1 MAALVPLVTDDGNG
15 SWQLHEDATLLLES
29 EKRALQKISVVGLID
44 ALPPKHARAPGLH
57 MVKDPIKVEDDG
69 TLTFLVVLQHPA
81 LHEQPAWTS
90 LLFLLASHV
99 LYVRDG
105 AIARDGFANWS
116 FLQHLLNVDVVSPD
130 EQAAHPDLNTTVL
143 KRLLPK
149 LTLIAVDLDKKEC
162 GGDAFPLYLEK
173 ALSTPK
179 ASHDGLSQALISQ
192 LFTSRDCIGIKTSTF
207 KVPGAPHSAAKVLSV
222 ATDPLPPKTFF
233 GRFLSC
239 GVFVHLLS
247 ALVAAKDAA
256 RWDFRAVAFSVSR
269 TYWQNLL
276 DAAITMYADHMHA
289 KLLPYD
295 DVELDNSMVV
305 ALTEAKLHGGD
316 AGLDNDDVILIDRS
330 TNSAGVTF
338 DEYGNLKK
346 SHSSGAKPTLDVGI
360 LAFLKTAKST
370 LNRQMTM
377 VAPKPTV
384 ANPWCDP
391 YLLNMR
397 EYEVPTKYIHQFPKR
412 EKLPIEASALTGVH
426 HECLSSAS
434 ALLHPFMALS
444 LPREDACF
452 SGPWSFRV
460 GRRHLDD
467 AAGAVHRDI
476 ALANNA
482 SSAAFCTRLV
492 QCLHTAVLLKTHA
505 DEDKSRLVRHLIAY
519 RSNIEALISQYNF
532 VAKGPAASAVLAG
545 FLSSVVRH
553 RLHAAVAAADA
564 HFEATRVALTTQ
576 VHDASRHLLALED
589 AIRDA
594 EETRKACLRNEMAQD
609 ALVESRK
616 LEQLGTIQGAI
627 AETQAQINTALREKE
642 ALFANTVQTTQATVA
657 TVEIIAKK
665 PKEYAGYL
673 FRQEGGGFFGAK
685 WKQSFFVLKDG
696 RFVTFKAKSYYEEGR
711 ESMEAP
717 LNVAGYTVLQS
728 NKNAN
733 EFKLAPPVAG
743 RTFVFR
749 APTDE
754 MRETWVH
761 KFNEASNYS

>member
-1 MAALVPLVTDDGNG
+1 MAALVPLVTDDGHG
-15 SWQLHEDATLLLES
+15 CWQMHEDATLLLES
-29 EKRALQKISVVGLID
+29 DKRALQKISVVGVID
-44 ALPPKHARAPGLH
+44 ALPPKHARAHGLH

-69 TLTFLVVLQHPA
+69 TLTFLVVLQHPM
-81 LHEQPAWTS
+81 LHEQPAWAS
-90 LLFLLASHV
+90 LLFLLSSHV

-105 AIARDGFANWS
+105 AIARDGFANLS
-116 FLQHLLNVDVVSPD
+116 FVQHLLNVDVVSSD

-149 LTLIAVDLDKKEC
+149 LTFIAVDLEKKEC

-173 ALSTPK
+173 ALATPK
-179 ASHDGLSQALISQ
+179 ASHDGLSQALITQ
-192 LFTSRDCIGIKTSTF
+192 LFTSRDCVGIKANTF

-247 ALVAAKDAA
+247 ALVAAKDAE
-256 RWDFRAVAFSVSR
+256 RWDFRAVAFAVSR
-269 TYWQNLL
+269 AYWQNLL

-295 DVELDNSMVV
+295 DVELDNGMVV

-330 TNSAGVTF
+330 NNCVTF

-360 LAFLKTAKST
+360 LTFLKTSKA

-391 YLLNMR
+391 YLVNMR

-412 EKLPIEASALTGVH
+412 EKLPLEASALSSVH
-426 HECLSSAS
+426 YACLAAASS
-434 ALLHPFMALS
+434 LLHPFMALS
-444 LPREDACF
+444 VAREDACF
-452 SGPWSFRV
+452 RGEWSFRV
-460 GRRHLDD
+460 GRSHLDD
-467 AAGAVHRDI
+467 AAGRVWRDI
-476 ALANNA
+476 SLANTA
-482 SSAAFCTRLV
+482 SSAAFCTRLI
-492 QCLHTAVLLKTHA
+492 QCLHTAVLHKTLA

-553 RLHAAVAAADA
+553 RLYAAVAASEA
-564 HFEATRVALTTQ
+564 HFEAARAQLTTQ
-576 VHDASRHLLALED
+576 VHDATSHLLALED

-594 EETRKACLRNEMAQD
+594 EETRKTCLRNEMAQD
-609 ALVESRK
+609 ALVEARK

-627 AETQAQINTALREKE
+627 AETQAQINAALREKE

-673 FRQEGGGFFGAK
+673 FRQEGGGLFGAK

-696 RFVTFKAKSYYEEGR
+696 RFLTFKAKSYYEEGR

-728 NKNAN
+728 SKNAN